1 MKSGKRNTK
10 KSLVKKK
17 SLFDHIKQITAVQSP
32 NYWEEISDEDKK
44 SWSNFMTHRFL
55 SMKMEWVELVNELQ
69 KYNLKPKELYKLY
82 TNILPKGNQWL
93 KYTKGK
99 NNMNYPKWLIDV
111 VAKHM
116 DVNKREAYDA
126 IEMYMLTEGG
136 MLELGE
142 ICTKWGV
149 APKEIEALGLN
160 VLGSTGM
167 YQAGNE

>member
-1 MKSGKRNTK
+1 MK
-10 KSLVKKK
+10 KSSVKRK

-32 NYWEEISDEDKK
+32 NYWEELSEEDKK
-44 SWSNFMTHRFL
+44 TWSNYMTNRFL
-55 SMKMEWVELVNELQ
+55 SMNMEWVELVNELQ

-99 NNMNYPKWLIDV
+99 NEMTHPKWLINIV
-111 VAKHM
+111 SNQEKFS
-116 DVNKREAYDA
+116 KREAYDM
-126 IEMYMLTEGG
+126 IEMLYLTEGG

-149 APKEIEALGLN
+149 EPKKIEALGLN
-160 VLGSTGM
+160 VLGSIGGYT
-167 YQAGNE
+167 AGEE